1 MPLSKWR
8 HSGCVSGQWKQGGK
22 LSIWFF
28 MCCMANKSPAL
39 GCCIYTRRNTDGLRS
54 YKLLLFNQTHDKMKN
69 SDVMVAATVG
79 ALAGA
84 ALGLLFAPR
93 CGKKT
98 RAAICE
104 YMRRHCRPCKCD
116 EQECCE
122 CDQATDNDED

>member
-54 YKLLLFNQTHDKMKN
+54 YKPLLFNQTHDKMKN

-93 CGKKT
+93 CGKKDT
-98 RAAICE
+98 SRD
-104 YMRRHCRPCKCD
+104 MRVYASSLPSV
-116 EQECCE
+116 QV
-122 CDQATDNDED
+122 